1 MFMNEFLSPFDAD
14 ETLKLA
20 IHASEHGDAHSAIRY
35 LTELLNV
42 QPEHGAACYFL
53 AMQYAEIGLFERAIT
68 TLQHAIKINPTF
80 DIAQFQLGLL
90 YLQTQQ
96 TLQAEQLFSSLSLSS
111 HDPALAAFSL
121 GYLALFKEQTSD
133 AIHHFQEGIA
143 VCSNEALNN
152 DIKRV
157 IAQVERAAASAP
169 LVAPTTNAAETPQ
182 ANNLNQTKTESTNA
196 TTEQKKLTGFLGAYL
211 DTIDD
216 ENGPH

>member
-42 QPEHGAACYFL
+42 QPDHGAACYFL

-143 VCSNEALNN
+143 VCSNDALNN

-157 IAQVERAAASAP
+157 IAQVEHAAASAQ
-169 LVAPTTNAAETPQ
+169 LVAPTTNATETPQ
-182 ANNLNQTKTESTNA
+182 ANNFNPTKAESTNA
-196 TTEQKKLTGFLGAYL
+196 PTEQKKLTGFLGAYL

>member
-1 MFMNEFLSPFDAD
+1 MNNFLSPFDAD

-20 IHASEHGDAHSAIRY
+20 IHASENGDNHSAIRY
-35 LTELLNV
+35 LTELLNI
-42 QPEHGAACYFL
+42 QPDHDTACYFL

-68 TLQHAIKINPTF
+68 TLLHTIKINPTF

-143 VCSNEALNN
+143 ACSNEALNN

-157 IAQVERAAASAP
+157 IAQIEHTAASAP
-169 LVAPTTNAAETPQ
+169 LVASTMNASETPQ
-182 ANNLNQTKTESTNA
+182 ADDHNQTKAESTKGSN
-196 TTEQKKLTGFLGAYL
+196 EQKTLTGFLGAYL
-211 DTIDD
+211 DTID
-216 ENGPH
+216 H

>member
-1 MFMNEFLSPFDAD
+1 MMKNFLSPFDAD

-35 LTELLNV
+35 LTELLNI
-42 QPEHGAACYFL
+42 QPDHGAACYFL

-68 TLQHAIKINPTF
+68 TLQHAVEINPTF

-96 TLQAEQLFSSLSLSS
+96 TLQAEQIFSGLSLSS
-111 HDPALAAFSL
+111 HDPALTAFSL
-121 GYLALFKEQTSD
+121 GYLALFKEQIPN

-143 VCSNEALNN
+143 VCSNDALSN

-157 IAQVERAAASAP
+157 IAQVE
-169 LVAPTTNAAETPQ
+169 NAAQNSSIPKSNNQDITHTNHFTETQ
-182 ANNLNQTKTESTNA
+182 AEQTNT
-196 TTEQKKLTGFLGAYL
+196 TTEHKTLTGFLGAYL
-211 DTIDD
+211 DTIDED
-216 ENGPH
+216 NGPH

>member
-1 MFMNEFLSPFDAD
+1 MKNFLSPFNAD

-35 LTELLNV
+35 LTELLNI
-42 QPEHGAACYFL
+42 QPDHGAACYFL

-68 TLQHAIKINPTF
+68 TLQHAVEINPTF

-96 TLQAEQLFSSLSLSS
+96 TLQAEQIFSGLSLSS
-111 HDPALAAFSL
+111 HDPALTAFSL
-121 GYLALFKEQTSD
+121 GYLALFKEQIPN

-143 VCSNEALNN
+143 VCSNDALSN

-157 IAQVERAAASAP
+157 IAQVE
-169 LVAPTTNAAETPQ
+169 NAALNSSIPKSSNQDIAHINETQTEQ
-182 ANNLNQTKTESTNA
+182 AST
-196 TTEQKKLTGFLGAYL
+196 TTEHKTLTGFLGAYL
-211 DTIDD
+211 DTIDED
-216 ENGPH
+216 NGPH

>member
-1 MFMNEFLSPFDAD
+1 MMKNFLSPFDAD

-35 LTELLNV
+35 LTELLNI
-42 QPEHGAACYFL
+42 QPNHGAACYFL

-68 TLQHAIKINPTF
+68 TLQHAVEINPTF

-96 TLQAEQLFSSLSLSS
+96 TLQAEQIFSGLSLSS
-111 HDPALAAFSL
+111 HDPALTAFSL
-121 GYLALFKEQTSD
+121 GYLALFKEQIPN

-143 VCSNEALNN
+143 VCSNDALSN

-157 IAQVERAAASAP
+157 IAQVE
-169 LVAPTTNAAETPQ
+169 NAAQNSSIPKSNNQDITHTNHFTETQ
-182 ANNLNQTKTESTNA
+182 AEQTNT
-196 TTEQKKLTGFLGAYL
+196 TTEHKTLTGFLGAYL
-211 DTIDD
+211 DTIDED
-216 ENGPH
+216 NGPH

>member
-1 MFMNEFLSPFDAD
+1 MMKNFLSPFDAD

-35 LTELLNV
+35 LTELLNI
-42 QPEHGAACYFL
+42 QPDHGAACYFL

-68 TLQHAIKINPTF
+68 TLQHAVEINPTF

-96 TLQAEQLFSSLSLSS
+96 TLQAEQIFSGLSLSS
-111 HDPALAAFSL
+111 HDPALTAFSL
-121 GYLALFKEQTSD
+121 GYLALFKEQIPN

-143 VCSNEALNN
+143 VCSNDALSN

-157 IAQVERAAASAP
+157 IAQVE
-169 LVAPTTNAAETPQ
+169 NAAQNSPIPKSSNQDIAHINETQTEQ
-182 ANNLNQTKTESTNA
+182 AST
-196 TTEQKKLTGFLGAYL
+196 TTEHKTLTGFLGAYL
-211 DTIDD
+211 DTIDED
-216 ENGPH
+216 NGPH

>member
-1 MFMNEFLSPFDAD
+1 MMKKFLSPFDAD

-35 LTELLNV
+35 LTELLNI
-42 QPEHGAACYFL
+42 QPDHGAACYFL

-68 TLQHAIKINPTF
+68 TLQHAVEINPTF

-96 TLQAEQLFSSLSLSS
+96 TLKAEQIFSGLSVSS
-111 HDPALAAFSL
+111 HDPALTAFSL
-121 GYLALFKEQTSD
+121 GYLALFKEQIPN

-143 VCSNEALNN
+143 VCSNDALSN

-157 IAQVERAAASAP
+157 IAQVE
-169 LVAPTTNAAETPQ
+169 NAAQNSSIPKSNNQDIAHSNHFTETQ
-182 ANNLNQTKTESTNA
+182 AEQTNTSTEHKT
-196 TTEQKKLTGFLGAYL
+196 LTGFLGAYL
-211 DTIDD
+211 DTIDED
-216 ENGPH
+216 NGPH

>member
-1 MFMNEFLSPFDAD
+1 MMKNFLSPFDAD

-35 LTELLNV
+35 LTELLNI
-42 QPEHGAACYFL
+42 QPDHGAACYFL

-68 TLQHAIKINPTF
+68 TLQHAVEINPTF

-96 TLQAEQLFSSLSLSS
+96 TLQAEQIFSGLSLSS
-111 HDPALAAFSL
+111 HDPALTVFSL
-121 GYLALFKEQTSD
+121 GYLALFKEQIPN

-143 VCSNEALNN
+143 VCSNDALSN

-157 IAQVERAAASAP
+157 IAQVE
-169 LVAPTTNAAETPQ
+169 NAAQNSSIPKSNNQDITHTNHFTETQ
-182 ANNLNQTKTESTNA
+182 AEQTNT
-196 TTEQKKLTGFLGAYL
+196 TTEHKTLTGFLGAYL
-211 DTIDD
+211 DTIDED
-216 ENGPH
+216 NGPH

>member
-1 MFMNEFLSPFDAD
+1 MMKNFLSPFDAD

-35 LTELLNV
+35 LTELLNI
-42 QPEHGAACYFL
+42 QPDHGAACYFL

-68 TLQHAIKINPTF
+68 TLQHAVEINPTF

-96 TLQAEQLFSSLSLSS
+96 TLEAEQIFSGLSLSS
-111 HDPALAAFSL
+111 HDPALTAFSL
-121 GYLALFKEQTSD
+121 GYLALFKEQIPN

-143 VCSNEALNN
+143 VCSNDALSN

-157 IAQVERAAASAP
+157 IAQVENAAQNSSIPKSNNQDIAHTNHFTETRTEQAS
-169 LVAPTTNAAETPQ
+169 TTNEHKP
-182 ANNLNQTKTESTNA
+182 
-196 TTEQKKLTGFLGAYL
+196 LTGFLGAYL
-211 DTIDD
+211 DTIDED
-216 ENGPH
+216 NGPH

>member
-1 MFMNEFLSPFDAD
+1 MKNFLSPFDAD

-20 IHASEHGDAHSAIRY
+20 IHASEHGDTHSAIRY

-42 QPEHGAACYFL
+42 QPDHGAACYFL

-68 TLQHAIKINPTF
+68 TLQHAVEINPTF

-96 TLQAEQLFSSLSLSS
+96 MLQAEQIFSGLSLSS
-111 HDPALAAFSL
+111 HDPALTAFSL
-121 GYLALFKEQTSD
+121 GYLALFKEQIPN

-143 VCSNEALNN
+143 VCSNDALSN

-157 IAQVERAAASAP
+157 IAQVE
-169 LVAPTTNAAETPQ
+169 NAAQNSPIPKSSNQDIAHINETQTEQ
-182 ANNLNQTKTESTNA
+182 AST
-196 TTEQKKLTGFLGAYL
+196 TTEHKTLTGFLGAYL
-211 DTIDD
+211 DTIDED
-216 ENGPH
+216 NGPH

>member
-1 MFMNEFLSPFDAD
+1 MKNFLSPFDAD

-35 LTELLNV
+35 LTELLNI
-42 QPEHGAACYFL
+42 QPDHGAACYFL

-68 TLQHAIKINPTF
+68 TLQHAVEINPTF

-96 TLQAEQLFSSLSLSS
+96 TLQAEQIFSGLSLSS
-111 HDPALAAFSL
+111 HDPALTAFSL
-121 GYLALFKEQTSD
+121 GYLALFKEQIPN

-143 VCSNEALNN
+143 VCSNDALSN

-157 IAQVERAAASAP
+157 IAQVE
-169 LVAPTTNAAETPQ
+169 NAAQNSSIPKSNNHDIAHTNHFTETQ
-182 ANNLNQTKTESTNA
+182 AEQTNTSTEHKT
-196 TTEQKKLTGFLGAYL
+196 LTGFLGAYL
-211 DTIDD
+211 DTIDED
-216 ENGPH
+216 NGPH

>member
-1 MFMNEFLSPFDAD
+1 MKNFLSPFDAD

-35 LTELLNV
+35 LTELLNI
-42 QPEHGAACYFL
+42 QPDHGAACYFL

-68 TLQHAIKINPTF
+68 TLQHAVEINPTF

-96 TLQAEQLFSSLSLSS
+96 TLEAEQIFSGLSLSS
-111 HDPALAAFSL
+111 HDPALTAFSL
-121 GYLALFKEQTSD
+121 GYLALFKEQTPN

-143 VCSNEALNN
+143 VCSNDALSN

-157 IAQVERAAASAP
+157 IAQVE
-169 LVAPTTNAAETPQ
+169 NAAQNSSIPKSNNQDIAHTNHFTETQ
-182 ANNLNQTKTESTNA
+182 AEQTNT
-196 TTEQKKLTGFLGAYL
+196 TTEHKTLTGFLGAYL
-211 DTIDD
+211 DTIDED
-216 ENGPH
+216 NGPH

>member
-1 MFMNEFLSPFDAD
+1 MKNFLSPFDAD

-35 LTELLNV
+35 LTELLNI
-42 QPEHGAACYFL
+42 QPDHGAACYFL

-68 TLQHAIKINPTF
+68 TLQHAVEINPTF

-96 TLQAEQLFSSLSLSS
+96 TLKAEQIFSGLSVSS
-111 HDPALAAFSL
+111 HDPALTAFSL
-121 GYLALFKEQTSD
+121 GYLALFKEQIPN

-143 VCSNEALNN
+143 VCSNDALSN

-157 IAQVERAAASAP
+157 IAQVE
-169 LVAPTTNAAETPQ
+169 NAAQNSSIPKSNNQDIAHSNHFTETQ
-182 ANNLNQTKTESTNA
+182 AEQTNTSTEHKT
-196 TTEQKKLTGFLGAYL
+196 LTGFLGAYL
-211 DTIDD
+211 DTIDED
-216 ENGPH
+216 NGPH